1 MLNETTINVMNALK
15 LHGMA
20 KGFELRLGNSK
31 QAGLSHAE
39 FTGMLVEDEKIY
51 RENRR
56 LQRLLAQARL
66 RQQAAMEDID
76 YRHARGINQQIMA
89 ELAGSQWMQAHRTVI
104 ISGPTGIGKSYIACA
119 LGNHAARAGFTVQY
133 FRAPRLFEQMMQS
146 RGDGGHLKL
155 LAKLSRVQVLIID
168 DLLMTPMTEEE
179 RRDFM
184 EIVEDRYECS
194 ATVISS
200 QCPINKWHAGI
211 GDDTIADAICDRLF
225 HNAYRIELKGNSI
238 RNTKKKADGSETD
251 KDGNLKSGGDKS

>member
-1 MLNETTINVMNALK
+1 MLNETTISVMHALK

-20 KGFELRLGNSK
+20 KGFELRLGDSK

-39 FTGMLVEDEKIY
+39 FTGMLVEDEKLY

-56 LQRLLAQARL
+56 LQRLLAQAKL

-76 YRHARGINQQIMA
+76 YRHTRGINRQIMA

-155 LAKLSRVQVLIID
+155 LARLSKVQVLVID

-194 ATVISS
+194 ATVITS
-200 QCPINKWHAGI
+200 QCPMNKWHAGI

-225 HNAYRIELKGNSI
+225 HNAYKIELKGNSV
-238 RNTKKKADGSETD
+238 RKTKSGGAETD
-251 KDGNLKSGGDKS
+251 KEKKNLTSEGEKS